1 MVIVIDDE
9 KVMRCARRIS
19 LSLVALAV
27 LLFLVLSG
35 MVFKFSTEHALEYE
49 MKYNMMN
56 ASGKAVAS
64 SMRKT
69 GEVEDSLL
77 NNKNAFRNTKKNG
90 KNNAFFDEVS
100 RKHRNDR

>member
-1 MVIVIDDE
+1 
-9 KVMRCARRIS
+9 
-19 LSLVALAV
+19 
-27 LLFLVLSG
+27 
-35 MVFKFSTEHALEYE
+35 
-49 MKYNMMN
+49 
-56 ASGKAVAS
+56 
-64 SMRKT
+64 MRKT